1 MKRILVVLFLA
12 GLLLVAVCSAFAA
25 PPNQVLQG
33 TQMHLTLLNSINT
46 AVAREGDP
54 IVAAV
59 AEPVYLGSQ
68 LLVPAGTRINGVI
81 GTIERARHFSMFR
94 GQAYINLTFRTMEV
108 DSRLIPVRM
117 SIVEIEQP
125 HSRADAK
132 RRKDVKVDEGQVIE
146 EKHDVKGDVM
156 AATIGAGGGTL
167 AGAVFSNVV
176 RGFGI
181 GLAGSAAYVVA
192 RKGKEV
198 DLPAQTGM
206 LVRLDNTVNIPVIVA
221 GNGAYAGNR

>member
-1 MKRILVVLFLA
+1 MKRILVTLFLA

-46 AVAREGDP
+46 AIAREGDP

-206 LVRLDNTVNIPVIVA
+206 LVRLDNTVNIPAIVA
-221 GNGAYAGNR
+221 GNGAYTGSR